1 MRRDEGKYRGNAMHS
16 KKSEDNYSA
25 LTIIM
30 AADASDP
37 SSVIHQATN

>member
-25 LTIIM
+25 LTIM
-30 AADASDP
+30 AADVSDP
-37 SSVIHQATN
+37 FAVIHHATN

>member
-25 LTIIM
+25 LTVIM
-30 AADASDP
+30 VADVSDP
-37 SSVIHQATN
+37 SNVIYQATN